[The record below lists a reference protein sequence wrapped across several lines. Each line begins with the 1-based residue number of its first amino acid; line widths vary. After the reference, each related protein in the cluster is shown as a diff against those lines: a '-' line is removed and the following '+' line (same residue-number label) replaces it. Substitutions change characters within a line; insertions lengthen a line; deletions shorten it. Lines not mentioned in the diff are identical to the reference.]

1 MKKWKIENSYE
12 SINIYRRYA
21 INNTVKQVE
30 SSTRNSST
38 QLSRETDLLM
48 NWPATLKS
56 TRIYRIICT
65 QSCFV
70 SPHSYTIFLYTFALP
85 WINLND

>member
-1 MKKWKIENSYE
+1 MEKWKNGKLKIENSYE

-30 SSTRNSST
+30 SSTRNSY
-38 QLSRETDLLM
+38 LLM
-48 NWPATLKS
+48 NWSATLKS
-56 TRIYRIICT
+56 TRIYLFICT
-65 QSCFV
+65 QSCFI
-70 SPHSYTIFLYTFALP
+70 SSHSYTIFLYTFALS